1 MMNKA
6 IKFILVYRDKL
17 GEVIFD
23 DNNGKGYT
31 SFEPTL
37 YYDENSIWETATEE
51 EVNG

>member
-1 MMNKA
+1 MNKA

-31 SFEPTL
+31 NFEPTL